1 MKNVYCKTLQEF
13 NDLPKSFTEFTII
26 HIQFSDWVSVVARE
40 NSRVVAWENSSVVAR
55 ENSRVVAREN
65 SRVVARENSSVVAWE
80 NSSVEAW
87 GNSSVEAWGNS
98 SVEAWGNSSVVAWG
112 NSSVVA
118 WGNSRVVAWGNSS
131 VEAWGNSSV
140 EARGNSRVINQSVFT
155 DLSIMFYA
163 VCFMVQKTKNLKRAK
178 TATIINPNY
187 DNTISKF
194 IELNDVKKLNS
205 DHVLLYKRVSV
216 DLKTQEETKNET
228 VWCIGKKMEVPV
240 WSPEKECGAGK
251 FHACSRTFFCD
262 EFRYAK
268 ADDRYIAIS
277 VKISDLYTHK
287 NPQYPHKIAFRK
299 GRVLYEVDRDGKKKE
314 KV

>member
-26 HIQFSDWVSVVARE
+26 HIQFSDWVSIVARGNSSVVAWENSRVEAWGNSSVVAWE
-40 NSRVVAWENSSVVAR
+40 NSRVVAWGNSSVVAR

-65 SRVVARENSSVVAWE
+65 SRVEAWGNSSVEAWE

-87 GNSSVEAWGNS
+87 GNSR
-98 SVEAWGNSSVVAWG
+98 VEAWGNSSVVAWG

-118 WGNSRVVAWGNSS
+118 RGNSRVV
-131 VEAWGNSSV
+131 
-140 EARGNSRVINQSVFT
+140 NQSVFT

-163 VCFMVQKTKNLKRAK
+163 VCFMVRKTKNLKRAK

-194 IELNDVKKLNS
+194 IELNDVRKLNS

-216 DLKTQEETKNET
+216 DLKTQEDTKNET
-228 VWCIGKKMEVPV
+228 VWSIGKKLEVPV
-240 WSPEKECGAGK
+240 WSPEEECGAGK

-262 EFRYAK
+262 EFRHTK

-299 GRVLYEVDRDGKKKE
+299 GRVLYEVDCDGKKIVK
-314 KV
+314 

>member
-26 HIQFSDWVSVVARE
+26 HIQFSDWVSVVARGNSRVEARENSRVEAWE
-40 NSRVVAWENSSVVAR
+40 NSRVVALGNSRVEAR
-55 ENSRVVAREN
+55 ENSR
-65 SRVVARENSSVVAWE
+65 
-80 NSSVEAW
+80 VEAW

-98 SVEAWGNSSVVAWG
+98 RVEAWENSRVEAWGNSS
-112 NSSVVA
+112 
-118 WGNSRVVAWGNSS
+118 
-131 VEAWGNSSV
+131 
-140 EARGNSRVINQSVFT
+140 VINQSVFT

-163 VCFMVQKTKNLKRAK
+163 VCFMAQTTKKLKRAK

-194 IELNDVKKLNS
+194 IELNDVKKLNF

-216 DLKTQEETKNET
+216 DLKTQEETNNET
-228 VWCIGKKMEVPV
+228 VWCIGKKLEVPV

-262 EFRYAK
+262 EFRYTK

-299 GRVLYEVDRDGKKKE
+299 GRVLYEVDRDGKKIVK
-314 KV
+314 